1 MIHGELEDQV
11 VEALGGTG
19 FLVRTPGELRAAVK
33 RAAIV
38 VDADAAR
45 PSAREKKNASPS
57 GPQETPLGVVGK
69 KADDLV
75 GQAGGLVEQ
84 TTGLLEP
91 VVEPVQSTLEPVL
104 QTELPELQ
112 LPSLETQLLP

>member
-1 MIHGELEDQV
+1 L
-11 VEALGGTG
+11 
-19 FLVRTPGELRAAVK
+19 FLRPGAAVDS
-33 RAAIV
+33 ATSQA
-38 VDADAAR
+38 DADAAR
-45 PSAREKKNASPS
+45 PPAREKKENASPS

-69 KADDLV
+69 RADDLV

-112 LPSLETQLLP
+112 LPLNTQLPLP